1 MWYNNSVPYII
12 CLNRMENIE
21 VEESG
26 IDIEELSN
34 SSYKDRDESDLLVLF
49 EDVPKMSH
57 KGDNLDEN
65 LEGSSISDGSNS
77 DDSIDS
83 ANFLTDPYSD
93 DVHSGHRYV

>member
-1 MWYNNSVPYII
+1 
-12 CLNRMENIE
+12 MENIE

-34 SSYKDRDESDLLVLF
+34 SSYKGRDKNDLIMLL
-49 EDVPKMSH
+49 EDVPKISD

-65 LEGSSISDGSNS
+65 LEGSSINDGSNS

-93 DVHSGHRYV
+93 DVRSGHRCV